1 MNVAFSAENVGCD
14 LVFRSIIWTYWQHIQ
29 NLHIK
34 CASLCSALCLPW
46 NSINGMRKTWISAV
60 FLKSPQTNLS
70 RTLMKT
76 EAVFLQSEL
85 AMTTVGIKLL
95 RPVAPQDYAT
105 SLYFENIIFR
115 LYWFLHWRRKQVFW
129 IKSSRALRPSQPTAS
144 FNHSSGLDNS
154 HTSLAWFKAVS
165 G

>member
-1 MNVAFSAENVGCD
+1 MWDVTWFLEALFGHIDSTFKTCISNVPIYVQLC
-14 LVFRSIIWTYWQHIQ
+14 VFPGIQLMACERLGYQHF
-29 NLHIK
+29 
-34 CASLCSALCLPW
+34 
-46 NSINGMRKTWISAV
+46 

-154 HTSLAWFKAVS
+154 HTSLAWFKAVF